1 MIKRALK
8 AEFLC
13 CFKNM
18 LLLGCITL
26 GGWLF
31 GTVMSIIITLVDHET
46 YIPLGGTCAMAAGLM
61 STLFVIAVLFSAGF
75 DNAVRM
81 GCTRRVYLTA
91 QYIFS
96 LFTVL
101 CVTAFSSI
109 LILGEWLFCGASPI
123 LEIFQFMPWY
133 IAALIPLIL
142 LIFGSFIGAL
152 FMRFGKAAFWI
163 AYAVCFAPMFLGEP
177 VGRIVESGDTSTA
190 IGRVI
195 VTIAG
200 WLTAVPMWM
209 WTAILCLLPVIFLVY
224 AIISLMR
231 QPINA

>member
-13 CFKNM
+13 CSKNM
-18 LLLGCITL
+18 LLLGCTTL
-26 GGWLF
+26 GGWIF
-31 GTVMSIIITLVDHET
+31 GTVMSIIITFVDHET
-46 YIPLGGTCAMAAGLM
+46 YIPIGGTCAMAAGLM

-81 GCTRRVYLTA
+81 GCTRRVYLAA

-101 CVTAFSSI
+101 CVVAFSGI
-109 LILGEWLFCGASPI
+109 LILSEWIFCGASPI
-123 LEIFQFMPWY
+123 LEIFQFVPWH

-152 FMRFGKAAFWI
+152 FARFGKAAFWI
-163 AYAVCFAPMFLGEP
+163 AYAVCFAPMVLGEP
-177 VGRIVESGDTSTA
+177 VGRIVENGDTSTL

-200 WLTAVPMWM
+200 WFAVVPIWV
-209 WTAILCLLPVIFLVY
+209 WTTLLCLLPVALLVF
-224 AIISLMR
+224 AVISLMR
-231 QPINA
+231 QPINT